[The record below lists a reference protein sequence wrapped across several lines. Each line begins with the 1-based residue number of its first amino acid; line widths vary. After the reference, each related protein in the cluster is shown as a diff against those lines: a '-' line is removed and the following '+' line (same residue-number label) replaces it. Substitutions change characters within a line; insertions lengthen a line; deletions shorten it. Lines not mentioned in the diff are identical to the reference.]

1 MLFFWRKLKKRDPAR
16 EKLLREFEKKIG
28 YRFRSLDL
36 LNTALSH
43 PSFLNENQI
52 KDQAHYERMEFLG
65 DSVLGLI
72 VCSHIYKE
80 FPLYNE
86 GMLSD
91 IKSHVVSEKCL
102 AVVAKRMGIG
112 KYILLGA
119 GEARNGGRRKS
130 SILSNV
136 FESILG
142 AIFLDGGFESAKRY
156 LLRVSKD
163 DIVLHPPDRERSNYK
178 GILQKQCQLFLSADP
193 NYRVVSEK
201 GPSHSRTFE
210 IEVWVKNRRLGGG
223 RGRSK
228 KEAEQKAA
236 LESIK
241 FFEAPEFK
249 KVLQK
254 KGQVRKKRRYS
265 RHGKAK
271 VNTAVQIKEP
281 ETP

>member
-1 MLFFWRKLKKRDPAR
+1 MLFFWRKLKKHDPAR
-16 EKLLREFEKKIG
+16 EKVLREFEKKIG

-36 LNTALSH
+36 FNTALSH
-43 PSFLNENQI
+43 PSYLNENQI
-52 KDQAHYERMEFLG
+52 KDQSHYERMEFLG
-65 DSVLGLI
+65 DSVLGLV
-72 VCSHIYKE
+72 VCAHIYKE
-80 FPLYNE
+80 FPRYNE

-119 GEARNGGRRKS
+119 GEARNGGRRKN

-136 FESILG
+136 FEAILG

-178 GILQKQCQLFLSADP
+178 GILQKQCQVFLAADP
-193 NYRVVSEK
+193 HYRVVAEK

-223 RGRSK
+223 KGRSK

-249 KVLQK
+249 ELLKK
-254 KGQVRKKRRYS
+254 KGQQPKKRRYTRR
-265 RHGKAK
+265 RHGK
-271 VNTAVQIKEP
+271 VDTASRIKEP
-281 ETP
+281 ESP